1 MKTIEIHLEKALRV
15 KEHLKNEKNYL
26 AHIPPSDVDI
36 QVETLSEHLDL
47 VFKYFSKICTENGL
61 DKTIDNLINSIIP
74 EGFFSNK
81 LSMSDYLKQLFVDT
95 IVFHDFGKVNENF
108 QTDRLLNKLFKKVS
122 TNLKPVHGHSE
133 LGTLFIWSII

>member
-15 KEHLKNEKNYL
+15 KECLKNEKNYL

-61 DKTIDNLINSIIP
+61 NNIIDNLINSIIP
-74 EGFFSNK
+74 ESLFSNK
-81 LSMSDYLKQLFVDT
+81 LSMSDYLKQFFVDT
-95 IVFHDFGKVNENF
+95 IVFHDF
-108 QTDRLLNKLFKKVS
+108 
-122 TNLKPVHGHSE
+122 
-133 LGTLFIWSII
+133 